1 MASIAV
7 ANDTRKLT
15 SEYGALGRKRLE
27 LQGRGVSIPEELLD
41 ELETRWNAPHVRKG
55 RIVLGLE
62 NPDDNGKFITVL
74 IVNGK
79 FTEKSP
85 YYMVKNGSGYEIWE
99 NGRKYTDIALLPHP
113 KFYDKLTSDG
123 IPMYKI
129 AVIGEPEHLRA
140 VINQSCAY
148 QQAGKACKFCVIEG
162 WWAYYPSKTPTQIAE
177 TTEAAVNEGKAN
189 HLTLSTGSRFTVDKG
204 LKEIV
209 ATSKIIQK
217 RTNVTMTLNFE
228 PISDYGLLESLLQE
242 SKEAGGVKTII
253 CNIECFNEK
262 LREEVMPIK
271 GQNSTEMYVKTWDKC
286 LKIFGKNEVYTMVLA
301 GLGEDDETIL
311 RGVEMAA
318 SHGVVTAVVAHIPM
332 IGAAFE
338 DMEPPST
345 DRMLRL
351 YEQIILIHD
360 KYGLNLYGGTG
371 GRFTS
376 LKGM

>member
-1 MASIAV
+1 VASFAI

-15 SEYGALGRKRLE
+15 SKYGVLGRKRLE
-27 LQGRGVSIPEELLD
+27 LQGRGVRIPEELLNG
-41 ELETRWNAPHVRKG
+41 LETKWNAPHVKNG

-62 NPDDNGKFITVL
+62 DPDNNGKFTTVL
-74 IVNGK
+74 VVNGK

-85 YYMVKNGSGYEIWE
+85 YHMVKNGSGYEIWE
-99 NGRKYTDIALLPHP
+99 NGRKYTDIVLLPHP
-113 KFYDKLTSDG
+113 KFYDKFTSDS
-123 IPMYKI
+123 IPMRKI
-129 AVIGEPEHLRA
+129 AVIGEPEHLRS

-148 QQAGKACKFCVIEG
+148 QQVGKACKFCAIEG

-204 LKEIV
+204 LKEV
-209 ATSKIIQK
+209 VETSKIIQE

-242 SKEAGGVKTII
+242 AKEAGGVKTVI
-253 CNIECFNEK
+253 CNIECFDEN

-271 GQNSTEMYVKTWDKC
+271 GQNSIEMYVKTWDKC
-286 LKIFGKNEVYTMVLA
+286 REIFGENEVYTMVLA
-301 GLGEDDETIL
+301 GLGEDDESIL
-311 RGVEMAA
+311 RGAEMAA

-338 DMEPPST
+338 DMEPLST
-345 DRMLRL
+345 DRMLHL
-351 YEQIILIHD
+351 YEEIILIHD
-360 KYGLNLYGGTG
+360 KYGLQLYGGTG